1 MLFGYILT
9 GLGYTMHF
17 LLNAYM
23 WIVIIGA
30 LLSWVNPDPYNPIV
44 RFLRSATEPLLYFI
58 RRRLPFL
65 RAGGIDFSPI
75 IIIAAIYFLDH
86 ALAGYLI
93 ALGTRLR
100 LGL

>member
-9 GLGYTMHF
+9 GLGYTLHII
-17 LLNAYM
+17 LNAYM

-30 LLSWVNPDPYNPIV
+30 LLSWVNPDPNNPVV
-44 RFLRSATEPLLYFI
+44 RFLRSTTAPLFYFI

-65 RAGGIDFSPI
+65 SAGGIDFSPI
-75 IIIAAIYFLDH
+75 IIITAIYFLDY

-93 ALGTRLR
+93 ALGTRMR
-100 LGL
+100 MGF